1 MNILVVDADPDV
13 CSALSDLLRRA
24 DHQVTCV
31 GLGSKALTLALQ
43 HDFDLLLC
51 DVVLPDIS
59 GIEVIRA
66 VKAQAPQLPVVVLS
80 SAPASDWEK
89 ACEDAGAATF
99 MSKPVMPAALIKEVS
114 LVQKAR
120 LTLRVA
126 LVDTDRIHRT
136 RLTKTL
142 GAMGCSIQPFSS
154 AAEALHALQNE
165 QKPSLWVADAS
176 DPDIFKLL
184 GSISPAHTPVFAFS
198 DHKDSKHEEN
208 LMRAGAALF
217 LAKPIDIDTLL
228 TQASFLAR

>member
-13 CSALSDLLRRA
+13 CSALSDLLQRA
-24 DHQVTCV
+24 EHQVTCV

-80 SAPASDWEK
+80 SAPAVDWEK

-99 MSKPVMPAALIKEVS
+99 LSKPVMPAALLREVS
-114 LVQKAR
+114 MVQKAR

-142 GAMGCSIQPFSS
+142 GAMGCVIEPFSS
-154 AAEALHALQNE
+154 AAEALEKLGEH
-165 QKPSLWVADAS
+165 KPSLWVADAS

-184 GSISPAHTPVFAFS
+184 GTVSPAHTPVFAFS
-198 DHKDSKHEEN
+198 DHKDAKHEEN